1 MAKDA
6 KELKALVLQ
15 GGGAL
20 GSYQAGA
27 FEAMAEAGIEI
38 DWLAGISIGAIN
50 GAIICGNPPERRAQ
64 RLAQFW
70 RQTSSLL
77 TASPLAQD
85 DTSLRLFNESS
96 AAMTA
101 SFGVPGFF
109 TPRAPPLIPGWPYR
123 PGDLSLYD
131 TASLRETLL
140 RLVDFELLN
149 VGPIRYSIGATN
161 ARNGNF
167 QYFDTKYHRIGPEHV
182 MASGALP
189 PGLPPI
195 EIDGEFYWDGGLVS
209 NTPLQ
214 YVLDFESDHEDICVF
229 QIDLF
234 SAVGELPK
242 TMLEVAQR
250 EKDIRYSSRTRLNT
264 DVERRRCA
272 VREAIH
278 RLSGRMPAELRDDP
292 DWRLVNDYGSPRA
305 TTIVHFIH
313 RRALAES
320 ASKDYEFSRHT
331 MQRNWADGRMDVE
344 KTLTHPDWIGR
355 TLPRGGVKVFDLTLS
370 GEERAASG
378 AAGN

>member
-1 MAKDA
+1 MTKEAN
-6 KELKALVLQ
+6 ELKALVLQ

-27 FEAMAEAGIEI
+27 FEALAEGGVEI

-50 GAIICGNPPERRAQ
+50 GAIICGNPPERRAE

-77 TASPLAQD
+77 TAAPISQD

-109 TPRAPPLIPGWPYR
+109 TPRAPPLIPGWPYK

-131 TASLRETLL
+131 TSPLKETLL
-140 RLVDFELLN
+140 KLVDFDLLN
-149 VGPIRYSIGATN
+149 AGQIRYSIGATN

-189 PGLPPI
+189 PGLPPVQI
-195 EIDGEFYWDGGLVS
+195 GGEFYWDGGLVS

-214 YVLDFESDHEDICVF
+214 YVLDVEGDHEDICVF

-264 DVERRRCA
+264 DVERRRCT
-272 VREAIH
+272 VREAIQRFSA
-278 RLSGRMPAELRDDP
+278 RLPAELRDDP
-292 DWRLVNDYGSPRA
+292 DWRIVDDYGSPRS
-305 TTIVHFIH
+305 TTIVHLIH

-320 ASKDYEFSRHT
+320 ASKDYEFSRNT
-331 MQRNWADGRMDVE
+331 MQRNWVDGRMDVE
-344 KTLTHPDWIGR
+344 KTLTHPEWLSR
-355 TLPRGGVKVFDLTLS
+355 TRPCGGVKVFDLTLS
-370 GEERAASG
+370 REERT
-378 AAGN
+378 AGRTS

>member
-1 MAKDA
+1 MTTEAN
-6 KELKALVLQ
+6 ELKALVLQ

-27 FEAMAEAGIEI
+27 FEALAEGGVEI

-50 GAIICGNPPERRAQ
+50 GAIICGNPPERRAE

-77 TASPLAQD
+77 TASPITQD

-109 TPRAPPLIPGWPYR
+109 TPRAPPLIPGWPYK

-131 TASLRETLL
+131 TSPLKETLL
-140 RLVDFELLN
+140 KLVDFDLLN
-149 VGPIRYSIGATN
+149 AGRVRYSIGATN

-167 QYFDTKYHRIGPEHV
+167 QYFDTKYHKIGPEHV

-189 PGLPPI
+189 PGLPLVQI
-195 EIDGEFYWDGGLVS
+195 GGEFYWDGGLVS

-214 YVLDFESDHEDICVF
+214 YVLDLEGDHEDICVF

-264 DVERRRCA
+264 DVERRRCT

-278 RLSGRMPAELRDDP
+278 RFSARLPAELRDDP
-292 DWRLVNDYGSPRA
+292 DWRIVDEYGSPRS
-305 TTIVHFIH
+305 TTIVHLIH

-320 ASKDYEFSRHT
+320 ASKDYEFSRNT

-344 KTLTHPDWIGR
+344 KTLTHPEWISR
-355 TLPRGGVKVFDLTLS
+355 TRPRGGVKVFDLTLS
-370 GEERAASG
+370 REERAANR
-378 AAGN
+378 AL

>member
-1 MAKDA
+1 MTKDA
-6 KELKALVLQ
+6 NELRVLVLQ

-27 FEAMAEAGIEI
+27 FEALAEGGIEI

-50 GAIICGNPPERRAQ
+50 GAIICGNPPERRAE
-64 RLAQFW
+64 RLTQFW

-77 TASPLAQD
+77 TASPIAKD

-109 TPRAPPLIPGWPYR
+109 TPRAPPLIPGWPYK
-123 PGDLSLYD
+123 PSDLSLYD
-131 TASLRETLL
+131 TSSLKETLL
-140 RLVDFELLN
+140 KLVDFDLLN
-149 VGPIRYSIGATN
+149 AGRIRYCIGATN

-167 QYFDTKYHRIGPEHV
+167 QYFDTKYHKIGPEHV

-195 EIDGEFYWDGGLVS
+195 EIGGEFYWDGGLVS

-214 YVLDFESDHEDICVF
+214 YVLDLEGDHEDICVF

-272 VREAIH
+272 VRDAIH
-278 RLSGRMPAELRDDP
+278 RFAARLPPELRDDP
-292 DWRLVNDYGSPRA
+292 DWRIVDDYGSPRA
-305 TTIVHFIH
+305 TTIVHLIH

-320 ASKDYEFSRHT
+320 ASKDYEFSRNT

-344 KTLTHPDWIGR
+344 KTLTHPEWVSR
-355 TLPRGGVKVFDLTLS
+355 TRQRGGVKVFDLTLS
-370 GEERAASG
+370 REERAA
-378 AAGN
+378 NRTL

>member
-1 MAKDA
+1 MTNEAN
-6 KELKALVLQ
+6 ELRALVLQ

-27 FEAMAEAGIEI
+27 FEALAESGIEI

-50 GAIICGNPPERRAQ
+50 GAIICGNPPELRAE

-77 TASPLAQD
+77 TASPISKD

-109 TPRAPPLIPGWPYR
+109 TPRAPPLIPGWPYS

-131 TASLRETLL
+131 TSSLKETLL
-140 RLVDFELLN
+140 RLVDFDLLN
-149 VGPIRYSIGATN
+149 AGRIRYSIGATN

-167 QYFDTKYHRIGPEHV
+167 QYFDTKYHKIEPEHV

-195 EIDGEFYWDGGLVS
+195 EIGGEFYWDGGLVS

-214 YVLDFESDHEDICVF
+214 YVLDLEGDHEDICVF

-234 SAVGELPK
+234 SAAGELPK

-264 DVERRRCA
+264 DVERRQCA

-278 RLSGRMPAELRDDP
+278 RFSARLPPELRDDP
-292 DWRLVNDYGSPRA
+292 DWRLVDDYGSPRA
-305 TTIVHFIH
+305 TTIVHLIH

-320 ASKDYEFSRHT
+320 ASKDYEFSRNT

-344 KTLTHPDWIGR
+344 KTLTHPEWIAR
-355 TLPRGGVKVFDLTLS
+355 TRPRGGVKVFDLTLS
-370 GEERAASG
+370 REERAT
-378 AAGN
+378 NRTR